1 MILFR
6 YVAARALFA
15 TLAAQAGVVAI
26 YLAVDFVDNANAFS
40 GPGWVR
46 VALELYANK
55 AAVVAYQTAPAA
67 LLLGAAIAASG
78 LRQTREWTAMRSLGL
93 GPWRLALPVVA
104 VALLVGAG
112 MAVLNDAVG
121 VRAAERA
128 EEIQGTRFQRGGS
141 ARRWEALRQPKRWF
155 RSPDGRRIY
164 HLRGALPAGG
174 FAGATILEVTPEF
187 TLARRIDADAMRPA
201 DHAWVL
207 SNVEDRTFL
216 PDGTMRVERA
226 VERRYEFPEPP
237 EAFALVPGRPS
248 QMRFGVLTTQI
259 RLRREL
265 GQRVADFEYER
276 HGRWATPL
284 LGMAAVLI
292 AVALALRPNRKGH
305 IASAVLEAVGV
316 SMALWGAQGIAF
328 AAGLSSR
335 VAPAAA
341 AWGPFLLF
349 FAAGLLALRRTR

>member
-1 MILFR
+1 VILFR

-40 GPGWVR
+40 GPGWVG

-93 GPWRLALPVVA
+93 GPWRLALPIVA

-112 MAVLNDAVG
+112 MGVLNDTVG

-128 EEIQGTRFQRGGS
+128 EEIQGTRFKRGGS
-141 ARRWEALRQPKRWF
+141 GRRWEALRQPKRWF

-164 HLRGALPAGG
+164 HLRGARPAGG
-174 FAGATILEVTPEF
+174 FEGATILELTPEF

-201 DHAWVL
+201 DHGWIL
-207 SNVEDRTFL
+207 SDVEDRTFL
-216 PDGTMRVERA
+216 PDGSTRVERA
-226 VERRYEFPEPP
+226 AERRYEFTEPP

-265 GQRVADFEYER
+265 GQRVADFELER
-276 HGRWATPL
+276 HGRLATPL
-284 LGMAAVLI
+284 LGMAAVLV
-292 AVALALRPNRKGH
+292 ALALALRPNRKGH

-328 AAGLSSR
+328 AVGLSNR

-349 FAAGLLALRRTR
+349 LAVGLLALRRTR